1 MMQMEEMLQKAA
13 KVKLLILD
21 VDGVLTDGT
30 IYLTESGEEFKAFNS
45 KDGIGLKTL
54 IKSGVEVAIISGRKS
69 AAVEH
74 RLQPLGVRYIHQGHD
89 DKIHKYNELKEKLT
103 LRDDEIAYIG
113 DDLPDLP
120 PIKTSGLGIV
130 VADGND
136 FARQHADWITSKP
149 GGRGAVREVCE
160 HIMRA
165 QNNLDKMQQYYLPN
179 E

>member
-1 MMQMEEMLQKAA
+1 MDEMLKRAA
-13 KVKLLILD
+13 KIKLLILD

-30 IYLTESGEEFKAFNS
+30 IYLTESGEEYKAFNS

-74 RLQPLGVRYIHQGHD
+74 RLQPLGVQYIHQGHD
-89 DKIHKYNELKEKLT
+89 DKTHKYNELKDKLN
-103 LRDDEIAYIG
+103 LRDEEIAYIG

-120 PIKTSGLGIV
+120 PIKKSGLGIV
-130 VADGND
+130 VADGNY
-136 FARQHADWITSKP
+136 FAREHADWITTNS
-149 GGRGAVREVCE
+149 GGKGAVREVCE

-165 QNNLDKMQQYYLPN
+165 QNNLEKMQQYYLAD